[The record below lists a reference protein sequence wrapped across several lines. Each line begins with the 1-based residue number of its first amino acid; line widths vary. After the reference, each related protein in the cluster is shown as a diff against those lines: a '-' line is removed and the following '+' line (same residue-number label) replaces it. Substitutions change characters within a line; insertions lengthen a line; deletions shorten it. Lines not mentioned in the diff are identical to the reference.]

1 MKVLITHKG
10 IIFDERALIALT
22 TPGAVRALKQK
33 LTVKYQP
40 QVRNKIIPAKFR
52 YLYKNINVGSRT
64 LLVVSRHSD
73 AEKIIFNYLLTLKDT
88 GGSHADTFITGLE
101 YVNKVMP
108 GDSFPDGVD
117 LTPGINPMPHQ
128 KRIIDYL
135 FAHVY
140 NDVQRARGAAGC
152 VIVAGTG
159 EGKSYISA
167 YIAAHLGGKT
177 AIIIPNTLQLEEW
190 QHIFG
195 TYYPNLRI
203 GEYHS
208 KAKRDG
214 DVVLI
219 VKDSAV
225 SDVFKFS
232 GRAGRAGHTES
243 VPWQTYVQRFRT
255 VIYDEIHNYPT
266 IAYQEM
272 FWRFGCANTIGLT
285 ATPDERADAFDS
297 VYVNH
302 VGPLIYPRDIAD
314 AEMEDAPESAEEAP
328 WRGRVRVI
336 HYYGHPDHTKKISV
350 SSDGTTHAGLMAKQF
365 SEDPQRNKLI
375 FALIRELYEAG
386 RNIFIFAENKEYV
399 TRLRE
404 QLTASGNMDDIPV
417 ETPQITIGTEEV
429 STLKGG
435 VSGEDKAQAST
446 QARII
451 MITYAFG
458 SEQLSI
464 PRMDAIIFATSR
476 KSKMNQI
483 IGRITRRGG
492 DKSIERIVIDIV
504 DKETS
509 IANQFGARRAVY
521 REKNF
526 IIGAPEVRRYT
537 EFM

>member
-1 MKVLITHKG
+1 MITRVNMKVLITHKG
-10 IIFDERALIALT
+10 IIFDEVALAKLT

-33 LTVKYQP
+33 LTIKYQP

-52 YLYKNINVGSRT
+52 YLYKNINVNGRM

-73 AEKIIFNYLLTLKDT
+73 AEKIIFNYLLALKNI
-88 GGSHADTFITGLE
+88 GGSRADKFITGLE
-101 YVNKVMP
+101 YINKVVP
-108 GDSFPDGVD
+108 GEAFPAGVN

-135 FAHVY
+135 FTNIY
-140 NDVQRARGAAGC
+140 NDTQRARGTAGC

-167 YIAAHLGGKT
+167 YIAARLGGKT

-195 TYYPNLRI
+195 TYYPNLQI

-208 KAKRDG
+208 KTKRDG

-225 SDVFKFS
+225 SETFKFS
-232 GRAGRAGHTES
+232 RTDS
-243 VPWQTYVQRFRT
+243 IPWQDYVQRFRT

-272 FWRFGCANTIGLT
+272 FWRFGCANIIGLT

-297 VYVNH
+297 VYVSH
-302 VGPLIYPRDIAD
+302 VGPLIYPQDIKDAD
-314 AEMEDAPESAEEAP
+314 AEEVDSSVIEEP

-365 SEDPQRNKLI
+365 SEDPHRNRLI
-375 FALIRELYEAG
+375 FSIIRELYEDG

-404 QLTASGNMDDIPV
+404 ELTSSNNMGDITV
-417 ETPQITIGTEEV
+417 ETPQINIGAEEV

-435 VSGEDKAQAST
+435 VSGDDKAQAST

-492 DKSIERIVIDIV
+492 DKSIERIVVDIV

-509 IANQFGARRAVY
+509 IASQFSSRRAVY

-526 IIGAPEVRRYT
+526 IIGTPEVRRYT
-537 EFM
+537 EFQ